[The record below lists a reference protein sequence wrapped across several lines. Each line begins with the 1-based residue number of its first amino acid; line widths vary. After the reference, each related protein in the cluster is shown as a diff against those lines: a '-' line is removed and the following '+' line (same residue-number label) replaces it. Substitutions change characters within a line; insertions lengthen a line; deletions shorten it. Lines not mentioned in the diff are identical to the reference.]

1 MSRTPS
7 KRDNV
12 ARSWICSHAP
22 FADPAYEGS
31 VTEGPNYDRM
41 SERDK
46 VTAEQDIFNNLLSMS
61 QQAVE
66 QAARQFAA
74 QAEAPW
80 SSPGMPPRSAPKPKA
95 ARRKAPNRRVAKRT
109 VAKRTAAPTR
119 TSPQTVRR
127 TVPQTVTLEGM
138 VDSKS
143 LGGYSLSFAA
153 GQLSVD
159 SPRIGGMYGVEV
171 LPIGEWFVLVDGRG
185 VPLPV
190 AIQRARMDA
199 YCVRVDPVPLRGLRT
214 LASYPGWVP
223 SASGASPDQRT
234 PRQQRQ
240 TDQMAVRAIQTGL
253 NAENQAAIN
262 TARHMDF

>member
-1 MSRTPS
+1 
-7 KRDNV
+7 
-12 ARSWICSHAP
+12 
-22 FADPAYEGS
+22 
-31 VTEGPNYDRM
+31 M

-46 VTAEQDIFNNLLSMS
+46 VTAEQDFFSNLLSMQ

-66 QAARQFAA
+66 QAVRQQLAA

-95 ARRKAPNRRVAKRT
+95 TRRKAPNRRVAKRT

-119 TSPQTVRR
+119 PSPQTVRQ
-127 TVPQTVTLEGM
+127 TVPQTVTLEGI

-159 SPRIGGMYGVEV
+159 SPRMGGMYGVEV

-190 AIQRARMDA
+190 AIQRTRMDA
-199 YCVRVDPVPLRGLRT
+199 YCVRLDSAPRRGLRT

-223 SASGASPDQRT
+223 PASGASPNQST

-253 NAENQAAIN
+253 NAENQAAMN
-262 TARHMDF
+262 TARHMHS